1 MDPIF
6 NMSNCI
12 IFAIIVVIVWPAIK
26 IFFRILFGIVDGCF
40 GCLVGLLK
48 IIVVIILFIIF
59 YNHFLKGCI

>member
-1 MDPIF
+1 MD
-6 NMSNCI
+6 SNIRAYI

-48 IIVVIILFIIF
+48 IIVVIILFIFFIII
-59 YNHFLKGCI
+59 FLKGCI